1 MHIKYFV
8 YANVRTKY
16 DVIARHAITLLVTII
31 LNLSNTYCLNFFF
44 CTCKTQF
51 AILFLKK
58 FLFVFQISNF
68 IFIFSNSFRNSANK
82 NIFVNRLVRK
92 VRWTIFCQNLTNYLR
107 KHKGKKGRLT
117 KFIRI

>member
-44 CTCKTQF
+44 VPAK
-51 AILFLKK
+51 
-58 FLFVFQISNF
+58 
-68 IFIFSNSFRNSANK
+68 RNSQFFFLNFYSYFK
-82 NIFVNRLVRK
+82 FVTLFSQIHFEIRR
-92 VRWTIFCQNLTNYLR
+92 
-107 KHKGKKGRLT
+107 
-117 KFIRI
+117 IRIFLSTGWYEKFGGRSFAKI